1 MKNSVAYV
9 KHEVQGVVDAID
21 SLCDW
26 LKGEVDTALADNDV
40 KRAFVAFDAM
50 REANVAMDAARVAF
64 GRAFESYN
72 KSTMPEFLDKLGTDM
87 LRVPEL
93 SRSFYTILQHS
104 ASVQNKDAAFDWLR
118 SNGGESLIQPTVN
131 ASTLKSF
138 CKSKLEEEGV
148 EPPEDAIK
156 INTYRIIGSSKY
168 TVKKDT

>member
-1 MKNSVAYV
+1 MNDSYNYV
-9 KHEVQGVVDAID
+9 RHEVQQVADAI
-21 SLCDW
+21 STLCEW
-26 LKGEVDTALADNDV
+26 LQREIDTAIKDNDV
-40 KRAFVAFDAM
+40 KRAFISFDAM
-50 REANVAMDAARVAF
+50 REANATMDAARVAF
-64 GRAFESYN
+64 GRTFETYN

-93 SRSFYTILQHS
+93 SRSFYTIVQHS

-118 SNGGESLIQPTVN
+118 NNGGESLIQPTVN

-138 CKSKLEEEGV
+138 VKTKLEEEGV

-156 INTYRIIGSSKY
+156 MNSYRIIGSSKY

>member
-1 MKNSVAYV
+1 MSNSLAYIR
-9 KHEVQGVVDAID
+9 HEVQYVVDAID
-21 SLCDW
+21 NLREW
-26 LKGEVDTALADNDV
+26 LVREIDSAIHDGDV

-50 REANVAMDAARVAF
+50 REANSAMDTARVAF
-64 GRAFESYN
+64 GKAFETYN

-93 SRSFYTILQHS
+93 SRSFYTIIQHS

-138 CKSKLEEEGV
+138 LKSKLEEDGV

-156 INTYRIIGSSKY
+156 LNSYRIIGSSKY